1 MFSLSKVLRVAL
13 GLGTVSGVIATSMPA
28 SAEGAWPSK
37 PVTIVVPFSPG
48 GSTDVVGRLLAKE
61 LGKAWGQPVLVENR
75 AGAGGNLGASL
86 VAKSQPDGYTLFL
99 TAGAVMTVNPHLYQ
113 KLSFDVKKD
122 FTPIT
127 QLATGPMVV
136 VVPANDPITSLGDL
150 VAKAKAKPRSLNFGS
165 AGNGSQ
171 VHMAAE
177 KLASAANIE
186 IEHVPYKGEANAYT
200 DLVGGQI
207 NLVVGNIAATSS
219 LVRDKRLR
227 ALAVTGKERS
237 AMMPDIPTVAES
249 GFPGAESVG
258 WFGLFG
264 PAGMPK
270 ELVEKIYKD
279 TVTAVSGPEIKT
291 RLETLGMV
299 SVGGTAP
306 DLVKYMEQESQSWA
320 TVVKSRKLT
329 AN

>member
-61 LGKAWGQPVLVENR
+61 LGKAWGQAVLVENR

-136 VVPANDPITSLGDL
+136 VVPANAPITSLGDL